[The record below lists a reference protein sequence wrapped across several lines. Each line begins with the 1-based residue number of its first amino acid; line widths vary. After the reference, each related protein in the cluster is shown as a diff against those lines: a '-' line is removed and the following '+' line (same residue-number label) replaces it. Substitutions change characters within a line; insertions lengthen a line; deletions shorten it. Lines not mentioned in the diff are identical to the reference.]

1 MGVNVG
7 AVAVGAFI
15 ALVLAVVL
23 IIGTVIA
30 RRRGHIHDRHVL
42 WIIAVL
48 VFVLI
53 IYGMGFGVI
62 RPW

>member
-7 AVAVGAFI
+7 AAPVGAFV

-23 IIGTVIA
+23 VIATVAA

-42 WIIAVL
+42 WVIAAII
-48 VFVLI
+48 FVLI
-53 IYGMGFGVI
+53 IYGMGFGVMQ
-62 RPW
+62 PW

>member
-7 AVAVGAFI
+7 AVPVGAFI

-23 IIGTVIA
+23 IIATVIA
-30 RRRGHIHDRHVL
+30 RRRGHIHNRHLL
-42 WIIAVL
+42 WIIAIL
-48 VFVLI
+48 IFVLI

-62 RPW
+62 QPW